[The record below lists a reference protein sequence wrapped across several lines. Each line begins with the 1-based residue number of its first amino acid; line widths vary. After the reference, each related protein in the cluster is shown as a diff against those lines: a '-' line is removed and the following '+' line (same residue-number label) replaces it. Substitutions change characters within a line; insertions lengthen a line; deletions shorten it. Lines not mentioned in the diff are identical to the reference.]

1 MATRMQRRLVGE
13 GAGERRE
20 KVNRLERDWK
30 AMLAGETWDRE
41 TLAEGMRE
49 MYRKVA
55 ILIIGSTIDKRTL
68 YRDVARERARLGG
81 DWAIAG
87 VILNSSM
94 RQIARFFST
103 DSSH

>member
-55 ILIIGSTIDKRTL
+55 ILIIGSTIVNVHCTGMLPGRGQGLVVTGQL
-68 YRDVARERARLGG
+68 RG
-81 DWAIAG
+81 
-87 VILNSSM
+87 
-94 RQIARFFST
+94 
-103 DSSH
+103 